1 MTFRGSVVIPAHDE
15 GAVIDRLLGALTA
28 DARSSLLEIVVVA
41 NGCRDDTAS
50 RARQRDGVTVVE
62 IDTASK
68 IAALEAGDAT
78 AVAFPRVYLDADV
91 SIDVDTLLALCDA
104 LHGAG
109 AGAIIASPRLVVD
122 TSGASWLV
130 RQHYRV
136 WELTDYRRRGHI
148 GSGVYAL
155 SQEGRA
161 RFGHWPDVI
170 ADDRFV
176 QQLFCPDER
185 LTLEDHTFTVRSARS
200 IRAHLRRSVRIARGN
215 QELVDRELGA
225 APPAAPP
232 AGAGGRGSLL
242 RRVAL
247 RPWLWP
253 AFAVYCV
260 TWTVPN
266 LVAARMIARGDT
278 RAWNR
283 DETSRVP
290 A

>member
-1 MTFRGSVVIPAHDE
+1 MTLRGSVVIPAHDE
-15 GAVIDRLLGALTA
+15 GAVIDRLLDVLSG
-28 DARSSLLEIVVVA
+28 DVRSALLEVVVVA

-50 RARQRDGVTVVE
+50 RARQHNGVTVVE
-62 IDTASK
+62 IETASK

-104 LHGAG
+104 LLGDG
-109 AGAIIASPRLVVD
+109 VDVASPRLIVD
-122 TSGASWLV
+122 TSRASWAV

-136 WELTDYRRRGHI
+136 WELTDYRLRGHI

-155 SQEGRA
+155 SQDGRA

-176 QQLFCPDER
+176 QQLFSPDER
-185 LTLEDHTFTVRSARS
+185 LTLEDHAFTVRSARS

-215 QELVDRELGA
+215 RELA
-225 APPAAPP
+225 AELHTAPPARA
-232 AGAGGRGSLL
+232 AGRGSLL
-242 RRVAL
+242 LRVGA

-253 AFAVYCV
+253 AFLVYCV
-260 TWTVPN
+260 TWTAPN
-266 LVAARMIARGDT
+266 IIAARTMARGD
-278 RAWNR
+278 RQAWNR
-283 DETSRVP
+283 DETSRVT